1 MADIVLNVLVFL
13 ATAVLVLSFPRKDG
27 QWYPERIIK
36 AFRFFTCQSN
46 AFCAAACLAEAVSAL
61 CGDIPEWIWM
71 LKYIGTAAVTV
82 TMLTVF
88 LFLAPG
94 IGKGWAGILLTHT
107 VSDFFMHLLT
117 PLAALFSFCLLEKR
131 EMSFVQ
137 ALAGM
142 LPVILYGILYIYK
155 TQFAPE
161 GKRWEDFYGFNRNG
175 RMLISALGMT
185 AGTFSVCMMLMAFQ
199 NL

>member
-27 QWYPERIIK
+27 QWYPERIKK

-94 IGKGWAGILLTHT
+94 IGKGWAGILLMHT

-131 EMSFVQ
+131 GMSFVQ

>member
-1 MADIVLNVLVFL
+1 MTDIVLNVLVFL

-27 QWYPERIIK
+27 QWYPERIKK

-131 EMSFVQ
+131 GMSFVQ

>member
-27 QWYPERIIK
+27 QWYPERIKK

-131 EMSFVQ
+131 GMSFVQ

>member
-27 QWYPERIIK
+27 QWYPERIKK

-94 IGKGWAGILLTHT
+94 IGKGWAGILLMHT

-131 EMSFVQ
+131 GMSFVQ

-155 TQFAPE
+155 TQFALE

>member
-13 ATAVLVLSFPRKDG
+13 ATAVLVLSFLRKDG
-27 QWYPERIIK
+27 QWYPERIKK

-46 AFCAAACLAEAVSAL
+46 AFSAAACLAEAVSAL

-131 EMSFVQ
+131 GMSFVQ

>member
-1 MADIVLNVLVFL
+1 MADIILNVLVFL

-27 QWYPERIIK
+27 QWYPERIKK
-36 AFRFFTCQSN
+36 AFLFSTCQSN

-94 IGKGWAGILLTHT
+94 IGKGWAGILLMHT
-107 VSDFFMHLLT
+107 VSDF
-117 PLAALFSFCLLEKR
+117 PALKF
-131 EMSFVQ
+131 
-137 ALAGM
+137 
-142 LPVILYGILYIYK
+142 I
-155 TQFAPE
+155 
-161 GKRWEDFYGFNRNG
+161 
-175 RMLISALGMT
+175 
-185 AGTFSVCMMLMAFQ
+185 
-199 NL
+199 

>member
-27 QWYPERIIK
+27 QWYPERIKK

-46 AFCAAACLAEAVSAL
+46 AFCAAACLADMDAEVYRYSGGYGHNADSIFVS
-61 CGDIPEWIWM
+61 GSGNREGM
-71 LKYIGTAAVTV
+71 GRNS
-82 TMLTVF
+82 
-88 LFLAPG
+88 
-94 IGKGWAGILLTHT
+94 
-107 VSDFFMHLLT
+107 SDAYGFGFFKHLLT

>member
-1 MADIVLNVLVFL
+1 
-13 ATAVLVLSFPRKDG
+13 
-27 QWYPERIIK
+27 
-36 AFRFFTCQSN
+36 
-46 AFCAAACLAEAVSAL
+46 
-61 CGDIPEWIWM
+61 M

-131 EMSFVQ
+131 GMSFV
-137 ALAGM
+137 
-142 LPVILYGILYIYK
+142 
-155 TQFAPE
+155 
-161 GKRWEDFYGFNRNG
+161 
-175 RMLISALGMT
+175 
-185 AGTFSVCMMLMAFQ
+185 
-199 NL
+199 

>member
-1 MADIVLNVLVFL
+1 MADIILNVLVFL
-13 ATAVLVLSFPRKDG
+13 ATAVLVLSFLRKDG
-27 QWYPERIIK
+27 QWYPERIKK

-94 IGKGWAGILLTHT
+94 IGKG
-107 VSDFFMHLLT
+107 
-117 PLAALFSFCLLEKR
+117 
-131 EMSFVQ
+131 
-137 ALAGM
+137 
-142 LPVILYGILYIYK
+142 
-155 TQFAPE
+155 
-161 GKRWEDFYGFNRNG
+161 
-175 RMLISALGMT
+175 
-185 AGTFSVCMMLMAFQ
+185 
-199 NL
+199 